1 MQFLYLLFFFAVV
14 IFIAFH
20 RTVFSV
26 ICMHYVES
34 HVGNISIQSIKKVSS
49 DFFSLPLLN
58 GLNIVFWYIK
68 VRDTVMQIQF
78 QNTLLDPDQFE
89 SQNRVSLKMCA
100 FESTQDMTTF
110 LFRFSFTAPIKYS
123 IQKSVSEFHKNNVLQ
138 ICFTLPHY
146 RYVTIDIN
154 HISNKKLTHPQDYIF
169 TARVQTVG
177 RIYGTYTRVTENPLY
192 PQ

>member
-78 QNTLLDPDQFE
+78 
-89 SQNRVSLKMCA
+89 
-100 FESTQDMTTF
+100 
-110 LFRFSFTAPIKYS
+110 
-123 IQKSVSEFHKNNVLQ
+123 
-138 ICFTLPHY
+138 
-146 RYVTIDIN
+146 
-154 HISNKKLTHPQDYIF
+154 
-169 TARVQTVG
+169 
-177 RIYGTYTRVTENPLY
+177 
-192 PQ
+192 